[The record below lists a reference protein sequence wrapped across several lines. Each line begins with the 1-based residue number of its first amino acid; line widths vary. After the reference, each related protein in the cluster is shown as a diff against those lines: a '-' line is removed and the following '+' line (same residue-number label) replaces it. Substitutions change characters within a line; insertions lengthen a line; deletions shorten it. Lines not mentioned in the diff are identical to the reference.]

1 MSEEE
6 SGQKTPEKKK
16 IKWLVPTITT
26 LIGVMVSLAMGWYQ
40 INLSNEQ
47 ALQAENER
55 AKAVKNE
62 LTLIVEDHVINQKV
76 IDIPRLSRLSEL
88 RAKQEKLLSVPNV
101 SEIIETAEYNILSS
115 QYLPFDKKEQ
125 YKHIFDEIYSKMYAY
140 PLGDYDGL
148 FKNSINEL
156 YASIQQGSTSDTL
169 KKLNKVLA
177 DFNSEVISIQNDNIM
192 NSSLKVDSFVKIIIE
207 KPQIFISIIVIYL
220 GLMLFLIRH
229 KRGLLRQY
237 KIIRKPR
244 N

>member
-6 SGQKTPEKKK
+6 SRQKTPEKKK
-16 IKWLVPTITT
+16 IKWFVPTITT
-26 LIGVMVSLAMGWYQ
+26 FIGVMVSLAIGWYQ

-88 RAKQEKLLSVPNV
+88 RAKQERLLSVPNV

-115 QYLPFDKKEQ
+115 QYLPFDKKEH
-125 YKHIFDEIYSKMYAY
+125 YKKVFDEIYSNMYVY
-140 PLGDYDGL
+140 PLGEYKGL

-156 YASIQQGSTSDTL
+156 YASIQQGSTSKTL
-169 KKLNKVLA
+169 KQLNKLLA
-177 DFNSEVISIQNDNIM
+177 DFNSEVIRAQNDKVM
-192 NSSLKVDSFVKIIIE
+192 STSLKIDSFVKIIME
-207 KPQIFISIIVIYL
+207 KPQAFISIILIYL
-220 GLMLFLIRH
+220 GVILFVIKRIR
-229 KRGLLRQY
+229 RS
-237 KIIRKPR
+237 R